1 MKLTTQDHRRD
12 SAELTYLYPVLS
24 RRSGGVSI
32 GINLNPNNACN
43 WQCRYCQVPDLVRGA
58 APEIDLDRLRD
69 ELSTLLGAITA
80 GTFFNRFDV
89 PDECRRVCD
98 IAISGNG
105 EPTSARALPAI
116 IDLIGSAAH
125 EAGLLGHI
133 KLVLITNGSLI
144 RRPHVRAGLTRWS
157 TLGGEAWFKIDSAT
171 PAGLQRINR
180 VARSPVAMA
189 LDLETCAA
197 LCPTW
202 IQTCLF
208 QLDGEAPS
216 EVERQAYLDF
226 LAARLQAGVP
236 LLGVML
242 YGLARPSL
250 QAEASRLSPLS
261 AEWMESFA
269 ERIRQLGL
277 TVSVHP

>member
-43 WQCRYCQVPDLVRGA
+43 WQCLYCQVPDLVRGT
-58 APEIDLDRLRD
+58 APEIDLDRLRH

-80 GTFFNRFDV
+80 GTFFNHFEV
-89 PDECRRVCD
+89 PDNCRRVCD

-105 EPTSARALPAI
+105 EPTSARALPEI
-116 IDLIGSAAH
+116 VDLIGATAG

-144 RRPHVRAGLTRWS
+144 RRPHVRAGLIRWS
-157 TLGGEAWFKIDSAT
+157 ALGGEVWFKIDSAT
-171 PAGLQRINR
+171 PAGLQLINR
-180 VARSPVAMA
+180 AARSPIAMA
-189 LDLETCAA
+189 RDLETCAK

-208 QLDGEAPS
+208 QLDGAAPS
-216 EVERQAYLDF
+216 AAEGQAYLDF
-226 LAARLQAGVP
+226 LAARLQAGTP

-250 QAEASRLSPLS
+250 QAEASRLSPLA
-261 AEWMESFA
+261 AEWMERFA
-269 ERIRQLGL
+269 ERIRELGL

>member
-32 GINLNPNNACN
+32 GVNLNPNNACN

-58 APEIDLDRLRD
+58 APEIDLARLRQQ
-69 ELSTLLGAITA
+69 LSTLLGAITA

-89 PDECRRVCD
+89 PDDCRRVCD

-105 EPTSARALPAI
+105 EPTSSLAFPAV
-116 IDLIGSAAH
+116 IDLIGVAAG

-144 RRPHVRAGLTRWS
+144 RRSHVRAGLIRWS
-157 TLGGEAWFKIDSAT
+157 ALGGEVWFKIDSAT
-171 PAGLQRINR
+171 SAGLQRINR
-180 VARSPVAMA
+180 VGRSPAAMA
-189 LDLETCAA
+189 QDLATCAE

-216 EVERQAYLDF
+216 GVERQAYVDF
-226 LAARLQAGVP
+226 LAARLQAGIT
-236 LLGVML
+236 LRGVML

-269 ERIRQLGL
+269 ERLRELGL
-277 TVSVHP
+277 TVTVHP